1 MLQIPPAT
9 KYKLEILV
17 DKSPILSMKIFYTEC
32 VLYFSHEIEA
42 YR

>member
-9 KYKLEILV
+9 KYKLEI
-17 DKSPILSMKIFYTEC
+17 KSPILSMKIFYTEC